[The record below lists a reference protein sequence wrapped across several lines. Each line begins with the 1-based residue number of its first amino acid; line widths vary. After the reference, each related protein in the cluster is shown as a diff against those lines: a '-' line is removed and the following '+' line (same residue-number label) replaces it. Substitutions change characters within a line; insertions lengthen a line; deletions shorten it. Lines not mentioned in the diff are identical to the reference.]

1 MEVAMEFD
9 CIIVGAGSA
18 GCVIANRLS
27 EERDVSVL
35 LLEAGAE
42 DTRPEIHDPSK
53 WWSLLGS
60 DVDWGYQTEAE
71 PGYVGRQ
78 INCNRGKVLGG
89 SSSMNAMIYIRG
101 NRWDYDH
108 WSELGCSGW
117 SFEEVLPYFIK
128 SEHQER
134 GESALHGMGGL
145 LNVADVGTVHPL
157 YSAMIDAAV
166 EIGYR
171 RNLDF
176 NGERQEG
183 VGMYQFTV
191 RDGKRQSTAT
201 AFLRPAMGR
210 PNLTISTSALTNRI
224 LFDGTRAIGVSFLQ
238 NGEQRKAMARREV
251 IVCGGAINSPQLLL
265 LSGLGPAA
273 ELSALGIP
281 MVKDLP
287 GVGKNLH
294 DHPTVSVQYQA
305 VYPDIVPFDYAFGGS
320 FLYSGID
327 PDEPAP
333 DLQFHFDPN
342 FDENNRVIAYS
353 VNVTQLRPQSRGQ
366 IRLRST
372 NPAYPPAILINYL
385 NDPGDVE
392 RLVAGVK
399 VARRMC
405 QAEALAAF
413 RREELK
419 PGASVQSDR
428 EIEDFICN
436 EGWGIWHPVGTC
448 RIGQDRFAVVDP
460 QLKVHGIQGLRVAD
474 ASVMPSI
481 TSGNTNAPTIMIG
494 EKVAEMVRS
503 SWR

>member
-1 MEVAMEFD
+1 MEFD
-9 CIIVGAGSA
+9 YIVVGAGSA

-27 EERDVSVL
+27 EERDISVL

-53 WWSLLGS
+53 WGLLLGS
-60 DVDWGYQTEAE
+60 EVDWGYQTEAE
-71 PGYVGRQ
+71 PGYGGRQ
-78 INCNRGKVLGG
+78 INCSRGKVLGG
-89 SSSMNAMIYIRG
+89 SSSINAMVYIRG

-145 LNVADVGTVHPL
+145 LNVRDVATVHPL
-157 YSAMIDAAV
+157 HSAMIKAAV
-166 EIGYR
+166 EIGCP

-183 VGMYQFTV
+183 VGTYQYTV

-201 AFLRPAMGR
+201 AFLRPAMER
-210 PNLTISTSALTNRI
+210 PNLTVSTSALTNRI
-224 LFDGTRAIGVSFLQ
+224 LFEGTRAIGVSFLQ
-238 NGEQRKAMARREV
+238 NGEQWKARARREV

-265 LSGLGPAA
+265 LSGLGPAE
-273 ELSALGIP
+273 ELTAFGIP
-281 MVKDLP
+281 IVKDLP

-294 DHPTVSVQYQA
+294 DHPTVSVQCIA
-305 VYPDIVPFDYAFGGS
+305 SYPNIVPFDYGLSGS

-327 PDEPAP
+327 PNEPAP
-333 DLQFHFDPN
+333 DLQFHFSPE
-342 FDENNRVIAYS
+342 FDENIRVMACT
-353 VNVTQLRPQSRGQ
+353 VHVTQLRPQSRGQ

-372 NPAYPPAILINYL
+372 DPADPPAIFINYL
-385 NDPGDVE
+385 NDSGDVK

-399 VARRMC
+399 IARRMC
-405 QAEALAAF
+405 QAEALAVF
-413 RREELK
+413 RGEEIK
-419 PGASVQSDR
+419 PGASMQSDR

-448 RIGQDRFAVVDP
+448 KMGKDRFAVVDP
-460 QLKVHGIQGLRVAD
+460 QLKVHGIHGLRVAD
-474 ASVMPSI
+474 ASVMPLV

-494 EKVAEMVRS
+494 EKAAEMVRM

>member
-1 MEVAMEFD
+1 MEVTMEFD
-9 CIIVGAGSA
+9 YIVVGAGSA

-27 EERDVSVL
+27 AERNISVL

-42 DTRPEIHDPSK
+42 DTRPEIHDPSR
-53 WWSLLGS
+53 WWTLLGS
-60 DVDWGYQTEAE
+60 EVDWGYQTEAE
-71 PGYVGRQ
+71 PAYGGRR

-89 SSSMNAMIYIRG
+89 SSSINAMIYIRG

-134 GESALHGMGGL
+134 GESALHGTGGL
-145 LNVADVGTVHPL
+145 LNVSDVATVHPL
-157 YSAMIDAAV
+157 YSAMVEAGV
-166 EIGYR
+166 EIGYP
-171 RNLDF
+171 RNPDF
-176 NGERQEG
+176 NGERQDG
-183 VGMYQFTV
+183 VGMYQLTV
-191 RDGKRQSTAT
+191 REGKRQSTAT
-201 AFLRPAMGR
+201 AFLRPATGR
-210 PNLTISTSALTNRI
+210 PNLTVSTSALTNRI
-224 LFDGTRAIGVSFLQ
+224 LFDGTRAIGVSFVQ

-265 LSGLGPAA
+265 LSGLGPAE
-273 ELSALGIP
+273 ELTTFGIP
-281 MVKDLP
+281 LIKDLP

-294 DHPTVSVQYQA
+294 DHPTVTVRYNA
-305 VYPDIVPFDYAFGGS
+305 FYPNIVPFDYAFGGS

-333 DLQFHFDPN
+333 DLQFHFGPD
-342 FDENNRVIAYS
+342 FDENDRVVTYN

-372 NPAYPPAILINYL
+372 DPADTPAIFINYL
-385 NDPGDVE
+385 NDAGDRK

-405 QAEALAAF
+405 QAEALAVF
-413 RREELK
+413 RQEETQ
-419 PGASVQSDR
+419 PGVSVQSDSD
-428 EIEDFICN
+428 IEAFICN
-436 EGWGIWHPVGTC
+436 VGWGIWHPVGTC
-448 RIGQDRFAVVDP
+448 KMGQDWLAVVDSE
-460 QLKVHGIQGLRVAD
+460 LKVHGIQGLRVAD
-474 ASVMPSI
+474 ASVMPWV
-481 TSGNTNAPTIMIG
+481 TSGNTNAPTIMIA
-494 EKVAEMVRS
+494 EKAAELVMS

>member
-1 MEVAMEFD
+1 MEFD
-9 CIIVGAGSA
+9 YIIVGAGSA

-42 DTRPEIHDPSK
+42 DTKPEIHDPSR
-53 WWSLLGS
+53 WWALLGS
-60 DVDWGYQTEAE
+60 EVDWAYQTEAE
-71 PGYVGRQ
+71 PGYAGRQ
-78 INCNRGKVLGG
+78 INCNRGKVMGG

-128 SEHQER
+128 SERQER
-134 GESALHGMGGL
+134 GESAFHGTGGL
-145 LNVADVGTVHPL
+145 LNVRDVNTVHPL
-157 YSAMIDAAV
+157 YSAMVEAAV
-166 EIGYR
+166 EIGYP
-171 RNLDF
+171 RNPDF

-183 VGMYQFTV
+183 VGMYQLTI

-210 PNLTISTSALTNRI
+210 TNLTVSTSALTNRI

-238 NGEQRKAMARREV
+238 NGEQHKAMARREV
-251 IVCGGAINSPQLLL
+251 IICAGAINSPQLLL
-265 LSGLGPAA
+265 LSGLGPAE
-273 ELSALGIP
+273 ELTAFGIP
-281 MVKDLP
+281 MIKDLP

-294 DHPTVSVQYQA
+294 DHPTVTVRYNA
-305 VYPDIVPFDYAFGGS
+305 FYPNIVPFDYAFGGL

-333 DLQFHFDPN
+333 DLQFHFGPD
-342 FDENNRVIAYS
+342 FDENNQVVTYN

-372 NPAYPPAILINYL
+372 NPADTPAIIINYL
-385 NDPGDVE
+385 NDPSDMK

-405 QAEALAAF
+405 QAEALAEF
-413 RREELK
+413 QREEIK
-419 PGASVQSDR
+419 PGVSVQSDS
-428 EIEDFICN
+428 EIEAFICN

-448 RIGQDRFAVVDP
+448 RMGKDRFAVVDP
-460 QLKVHGIQGLRVAD
+460 ELKVHGIQGLRVVD
-474 ASVMPSI
+474 ASVMPLVI
-481 TSGNTNAPTIMIG
+481 SGNTNAPTIMIG
-494 EKVAEMVRS
+494 EKAAKMVRMS
-503 SWR
+503 LR

>member
-1 MEVAMEFD
+1 MEFD
-9 CIIVGAGSA
+9 YIVVGAGSA
-18 GCVIANRLS
+18 GCVIASRLS
-27 EERDVSVL
+27 EERDISVL

-42 DTRPEIHDPSK
+42 DTKPEIHDPSK
-53 WWSLLGS
+53 WRALLGS
-60 DVDWGYQTEAE
+60 EVDWGYQTEAE
-71 PGYVGRQ
+71 PGYGGRR

-89 SSSMNAMIYIRG
+89 SSSINAMVYIRG

-134 GESALHGMGGL
+134 GQSALHGTGGL
-145 LNVADVGTVHPL
+145 LNVRDVTAVHPL
-157 YSAMIDAAV
+157 YSAMVEAAV
-166 EIGYR
+166 EIGYPR
-171 RNLDF
+171 DPDF

-183 VGMYQFTV
+183 VGMYQLTI
-191 RDGKRQSTAT
+191 RDGERQSTAT

-210 PNLTISTSALTNRI
+210 PNLTVSTYALAHRI

-238 NGEQRKAMARREV
+238 NGEQWKAMARREV
-251 IVCGGAINSPQLLL
+251 IICSGAINSPQLLL
-265 LSGLGPAA
+265 LSGLGPAE
-273 ELSALGIP
+273 ELTAFGIP
-281 MVKDLP
+281 LIKDIP

-294 DHPTVSVQYQA
+294 DHPTVTVRYNA
-305 VYPDIVPFDYAFGGS
+305 FYPNIMPYEHALGGL

-333 DLQFHFDPN
+333 DLQFHFGPG
-342 FDENNRVIAYS
+342 FSENDRVIIAYN
-353 VNVTQLRPQSRGQ
+353 VIVTQLRPQSRGQ
-366 IRLRST
+366 IRLRSPS
-372 NPAYPPAILINYL
+372 PADAPAIAVNYL
-385 NDPGDVE
+385 NDPGDIK

-405 QAEALAAF
+405 QAETLAEF
-413 RREELK
+413 RREEIK
-419 PGASVQSDR
+419 PGVSVQSES
-428 EIEDFICN
+428 EIEAFICN

-448 RIGQDRFAVVDP
+448 RMGQDRLAVVDAE
-460 QLKVHGIQGLRVAD
+460 LKVHGIQRLRVAD
-474 ASVMPSI
+474 ASVMPLV

-494 EKVAEMVRS
+494 EKAAEMVRK